1 MNLPANPDRVANILV
16 TYYPWRSVL
25 YRSRP
30 RRTVTF
36 DNPSTFSP
44 PGLST
49 HIGRDYRRPVL
60 NLQISECV
68 YPRTQ
73 RHFHHAERAPIFVMK
88 SQNTIDRES
97 QLTASFLSVSPTFLA
112 VVKMTEDFDLE
123 SLLHL
128 EQTYVKSCSS
138 VQMIVF

>member
-36 DNPSTFSP
+36 DNPSISP
-44 PGLST
+44 AGLST

-73 RHFHHAERAPIFVMK
+73 RHFQHAERAPIFVMR

-97 QLTASFLSVSPTFLA
+97 QLTASFSFL
-112 VVKMTEDFDLE
+112 FNGLFHQH
-123 SLLHL
+123 S
-128 EQTYVKSCSS
+128 
-138 VQMIVF
+138 

>member
-36 DNPSTFSP
+36 DNPSISP
-44 PGLST
+44 AGLST

-73 RHFHHAERAPIFVMK
+73 RHFQHAERAPIFVMR

-97 QLTASFLSVSPTFLA
+97 QLTASFLSVSPTFLD